1 MKIATVIGA
10 RPQFIKAAAVSRAIA
25 EQRRNEGLRPISRG
39 KTGTRPRPHFLSEK
53 KGSRPSFS
61 PGAVPVFSGASPAIE
76 EILIHTGQHYD
87 DGMSAVFFR
96 ELEIPEPKYNLNVGS
111 GPHGQ
116 QTGRML
122 AAIEEVLLAEKP
134 DWVLI
139 YGDTNSTLAGALAAA
154 KLHIPIAHVE
164 AGLRSFNRRMP
175 EEINRIVADQLS
187 TLLFCPSQVAVDNL
201 AAEGI
206 GKNGGKTGTAP
217 HFFSEKK
224 GRSPSF
230 SPGAGPVS
238 SPAEGI
244 KKMGAV
250 PIFSQR
256 VVVTGDVMADA
267 LQFAATK
274 ASAQSDIL
282 ARLGLQPQRYLLA
295 TVHRA
300 ENTDDPQ
307 RLADI
312 LSTFAALDEPVVFP
326 AHPRTRKFMHEKNY
340 LPPPHVRLIDPV
352 GYFDIVALEKSAR
365 LLLTDS
371 GGMQKEA
378 YWFGVP
384 CVTLRDETEWVET
397 VASGWNVLTGADR
410 DRIITAVRT
419 FKPPSAH
426 PPLYGDGKAAE
437 KIVHTLSVKGG
448 RP

>member
-1 MKIATVIGA
+1 MKIATIIGA

-25 EQRRNEGLRPISRG
+25 AHNRAVCPTAQAAAAIAN
-39 KTGTRPRPHFLSEK
+39 
-53 KGSRPSFS
+53 
-61 PGAVPVFSGASPAIE
+61 PGAHNGVAPPPVIE

-96 ELEIPEPKYNLNVGS
+96 ELDIPEPKYNLNIGS
-111 GPHGQ
+111 GPHGR

-175 EEINRIVADQLS
+175 EEINRVVADQLS
-187 TLLFCPSQVAVDNL
+187 SLLLCPSQTAVDNL

-206 GKNGGKTGTAP
+206 GGKND
-217 HFFSEKK
+217 E
-224 GRSPSF
+224 
-230 SPGAGPVS
+230 
-238 SPAEGI
+238 
-244 KKMGAV
+244 KMGAV
-250 PIFSQR
+250 PHFPQR
-256 VVVTGDVMADA
+256 VVITGDVMADA
-267 LQFAATK
+267 LQFAAAKVGAKAAPQAAAVVADPATQ
-274 ASAQSDIL
+274 ASAHSDIM

-307 RLADI
+307 RLSDI
-312 LSTFAALDEPVVFP
+312 LSAFAALDEPVVFP
-326 AHPRTRKFMHEKNY
+326 AHPRTRKFLHEKNY
-340 LPPPHVRLIDPV
+340 QPPPHVRLIDPV

-378 YWFGVP
+378 YWLKVP
-384 CVTLRDETEWVET
+384 CITLRDETEWVET
-397 VASGWNVLTGADR
+397 VDAGWNVLTGAD
-410 DRIITAVRT
+410 DKKIIHAALNFT
-419 FKPPSAH
+419 PPQEH
-426 PPLYGDGKAAE
+426 PPLYGDGQTAE
-437 KIVHTLSVKGG
+437 KILGILCQKA
-448 RP
+448 